1 METPTKKWTQKWWYE
16 YLPPRM
22 VYIGCQCSFMALT
35 WNIGYL
41 IWNIGYLIH
50 WFTTIVPIEVAGH
63 GSSTASCSK
72 PSNCAWSFQKSSVPW
87 KIPQTKYHKIS
98 INPFLFHEKS
108 HYKCTKTNMFGSV
121 NFPLSGP
128 VVLRFSDLPYLIL
141 HHLDGLRSR
150 GHRQLLG
157 HGKKNNVALKDMS
170 KHLIFVV
177 WWCFIC
183 ASVGVYI
190 VVYGWYTNAAR
201 NSMYSNI

>member
-1 METPTKKWTQKWWYE
+1 
-16 YLPPRM
+16 
-22 VYIGCQCSFMALT
+22 
-35 WNIGYL
+35 
-41 IWNIGYLIH
+41 
-50 WFTTIVPIEVAGH
+50 
-63 GSSTASCSK
+63 
-72 PSNCAWSFQKSSVPW
+72 
-87 KIPQTKYHKIS
+87 
-98 INPFLFHEKS
+98 
-108 HYKCTKTNMFGSV
+108 
-121 NFPLSGP
+121 